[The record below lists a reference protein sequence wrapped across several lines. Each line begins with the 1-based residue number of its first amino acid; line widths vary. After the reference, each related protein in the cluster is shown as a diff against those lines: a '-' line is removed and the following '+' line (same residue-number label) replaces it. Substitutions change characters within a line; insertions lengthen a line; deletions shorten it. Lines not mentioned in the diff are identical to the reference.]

1 MMAHGKALHS
11 LLAAAFL
18 LIPVLVSAGDV
29 AWLGPDRKKWPD
41 TEFRKTKN
49 DFAAML
55 LVTPDI
61 DWRQKWTTP
70 PDTIPRFREAKSV
83 KVGEELV
90 ILTFFVNPK
99 TDENRTARVRCSI
112 KVTRPNK
119 TLSINERGLPCFEG
133 ELKGDP
139 NNIRLAPTVI
149 KFVAETTDPPG
160 EWIVDVEV
168 EDVRRSTTLP
178 LRTRFTLLGSS

>member
-1 MMAHGKALHS
+1 MSNRGARRALIT
-11 LLAAAFL
+11 AALL
-18 LIPVLVSAGDV
+18 LIPVLTSAGDV
-29 AWLGPDRKKWPD
+29 AWLGPDRKQWPD

-55 LVTPDI
+55 LVTPDT
-61 DWRQKWTTP
+61 DWKRKWNTP

-83 KVGEELV
+83 KMGQELV

-99 TDENRTARVRCSI
+99 TDENRRAHVRCSI
-112 KVTRPNK
+112 RVTRPNK
-119 TLSINERGLPCFEG
+119 TVALNQRGIPCLAG

-139 NNIRLAPTVI
+139 NNVRLAPAVI
-149 KFVAETTDPPG
+149 KFVGETTDPLG

-168 EDVRRSTTLP
+168 EDVRRNTKLP
-178 LRTRFTLLGSS
+178 LRARFTLLGE